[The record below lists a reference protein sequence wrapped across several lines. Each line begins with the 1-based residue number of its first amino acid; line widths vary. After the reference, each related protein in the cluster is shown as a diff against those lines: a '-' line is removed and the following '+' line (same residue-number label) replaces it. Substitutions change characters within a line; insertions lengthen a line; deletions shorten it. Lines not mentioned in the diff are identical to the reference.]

1 MVSTQPGSSPSS
13 AALSKAKAYFS
24 EFVDALQLL
33 QEHELAE
40 LGIQLTTKNKNR
52 TEPCSD
58 WGSRCPK
65 SQNKYE
71 VSVHAKLMQNTQEV
85 KKATVSLTLLCLHC
99 RPGLV
104 VLESQL
110 RSVRTAKG

>member
-1 MVSTQPGSSPSS
+1 MASTRPGGSPSS

-24 EFVDALQLL
+24 ESVDALQLL

-40 LGIQLTTKNKNR
+40 PSIQLTTKNKNH
-52 TEPCSD
+52 TEPCS
-58 WGSRCPK
+58 SKESPK

-71 VSVHAKLMQNTQEV
+71 VPVHAKLMQNTHEV
-85 KKATVSLTLLCLHC
+85 EKATVSLTLLYLHC

-104 VLESQL
+104 LLESQL
-110 RSVRTAKG
+110 RSVRTGKG

>member
-1 MVSTQPGSSPSS
+1 MASTQPGSSPSS
-13 AALSKAKAYFS
+13 AAFSKAKAYFPES
-24 EFVDALQLL
+24 VDALQL

-40 LGIQLTTKNKNR
+40 LSIQLTTKNKNH
-52 TEPCSD
+52 TEPC
-58 WGSRCPK
+58 GSKESLK

-71 VSVHAKLMQNTQEV
+71 VPVAKLMQNTHEV
-85 KKATVSLTLLCLHC
+85 KKATVSLTLFYLHC

-104 VLESQL
+104 LLESQL

>member
-58 WGSRCPK
+58 RESRRLK

-71 VSVHAKLMQNTQEV
+71 VSVHAKLMQNTQEM
-85 KKATVSLTLLCLHC
+85 KKATVSLTLFCLHF
-99 RPGLV
+99 RPSSV
-104 VLESQL
+104 PLESQL

>member
-33 QEHELAE
+33 QEHKLAE

-58 WGSRCPK
+58 REGRRLK

-71 VSVHAKLMQNTQEV
+71 VSDHAKLMQNTQEV

-104 VLESQL
+104 LLEFQL
-110 RSVRTAKG
+110 RFVRTAKG

>member
-1 MVSTQPGSSPSS
+1 MASTQPGSSPGS

-40 LGIQLTTKNKNR
+40 LGIQLTTKIKIR

-58 WGSRCPK
+58 RESRRPK

-71 VSVHAKLMQNTQEV
+71 VSVHVKLMQNTQEV
-85 KKATVSLTLLCLHC
+85 KIAYPV
-99 RPGLV
+99 
-104 VLESQL
+104 
-110 RSVRTAKG
+110 

>member
-13 AALSKAKAYFS
+13 AALSKAKAHFS

-33 QEHELAE
+33 QEHELAK
-40 LGIQLTTKNKNR
+40 LGIRLTTKNKNR

-58 WGSRCPK
+58 RESRRLK

-85 KKATVSLTLLCLHC
+85 KATVSLTLLCLHC
-99 RPGLV
+99 RPMKV
-104 VLESQL
+104 SQL
-110 RSVRTAKG
+110 KTGMILNGYG